1 MAIIGRLRILE
12 TLSRGR
18 IESYRA
24 LDPFDNVTML
34 LHYGDA
40 HLFDIADDLGDD
52 VLEWGDAGN
61 KQYILTR
68 DIPDYENLN
77 LRPPLPP
84 GAGEALERA
93 GRWPLTRTNPS
104 KCDRRDIIKRKEE
117 VHENVMNTDD
127 SPEPKDQPGE
137 FTRMFRAVPKPDE
150 PENISAP
157 VKQAAPTGEFT
168 QMFSTSAKPEESS
181 AAPGAPAT
189 AAPEATPAKVS
200 DKQPQRPE
208 RASQARTPAG
218 KPEPG
223 EFTRMF
229 RTSTELSPGVPPPP
243 APVSEPAPQAPAE
256 KKPSDFTRM
265 FSAVPT
271 LRPTAPEPAQEKPV
285 AEPGSFTQF
294 FREPAAK
301 PVALP
306 SPPAASPTRPPV
318 VSGRESE
325 FTKFFK
331 DPLPSAG
338 REVNW
343 KSIENQPAPLAA
355 SKAAGEF
362 TRMFG
367 RSERVSPGQAP
378 GSGGK
383 ESATNLFPSSKPALA
398 PKDTTGQVDD
408 FAKIFAQSS
417 AVSEPK
423 PPAATA
429 PQAQPASAPMKPVIP
444 AVAKPAGPPV
454 LVLIVIIT
462 AVLVLAGCAL
472 YYFVFRK

>member
-24 LDPFDNVTML
+24 LDSFDNVTVL

-40 HLFDIADDLGDD
+40 LLFDIADDLGDD

-93 GRWPLTRTNPS
+93 GRWPLTQTNPS
-104 KCDRRDIIKRKEE
+104 KCDRRDSIKREE
-117 VHENVMNTDD
+117 VHENLMNTDD

-137 FTRMFRAVPKPDE
+137 FTRMFRPVPKLSE
-150 PENISAP
+150 PENTSAP
-157 VKQAAPTGEFT
+157 VKQASAGEFT
-168 QMFSTSAKPEESS
+168 QMFSTPAKPQESP
-181 AAPGAPAT
+181 AP
-189 AAPEATPAKVS
+189 PEASPAKVP

-208 RASQARTPAG
+208 RASQIRTPAG
-218 KPEPG
+218 MPEPG

-229 RTSTELSPGVPPPP
+229 RTSGEVSPGVPPPP
-243 APVSEPAPQAPAE
+243 APVPEPAPQPPAE

-265 FSAVPT
+265 FSAVPAPP
-271 LRPTAPEPAQEKPV
+271 PTAPEQPKPAQ
-285 AEPGSFTQF
+285 EPGSFTQF

-301 PVALP
+301 PVA
-306 SPPAASPTRPPV
+306 PPNPPV
-318 VSGRESE
+318 APSTAPPVPGQQSE
-325 FTKFFK
+325 FTRFFK
-331 DPLPSAG
+331 DPLPATG

-343 KSIENQPAPLAA
+343 KAIENQPAPLPP
-355 SKAAGEF
+355 SKAPGEF

-367 RSERVSPGQAP
+367 RSERMSPGQAS

-383 ESATNLFPSSKPALA
+383 ESATNLFPDSRSASG
-398 PKDTTGQVDD
+398 PKDATGQVDD
-408 FAKIFAQSS
+408 FAKIFAQSPT
-417 AVSEPK
+417 VSEPK
-423 PPAATA
+423 PAAATPA
-429 PQAQPASAPMKPVIP
+429 PPVSAPIKPVIP
-444 AVAKPAGPPV
+444 PAAKPAGPPV
-454 LVLIVIIT
+454 LVLIVILA